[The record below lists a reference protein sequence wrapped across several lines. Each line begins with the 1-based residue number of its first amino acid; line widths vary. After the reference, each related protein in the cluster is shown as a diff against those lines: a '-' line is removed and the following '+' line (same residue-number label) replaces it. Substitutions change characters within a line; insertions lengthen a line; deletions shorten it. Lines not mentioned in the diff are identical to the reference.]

1 MNALNDN
8 LNERNLL
15 RFITAG
21 SVDDG
26 KSTLIGRLLFDSKGI
41 FADQLAA
48 VSRAKHKRTVG
59 DTIDLSLLTDGLEA
73 EREQGITIDVAYRYF
88 ATPKRKFI
96 IADTPGHEQY
106 TRNMVT
112 GASTADAVI
121 ILVDVSKVKL
131 REDGGVDLLIQTK
144 RHSTIAHLLQIEHVV
159 VAVNKMD
166 LVNYDQDVYDR
177 IVKAYHEFAAT
188 LGIKDV
194 KTIPLSALAGD
205 NVVDASERMPWYQGP
220 TLIELLEDLS
230 VYDESHNSAFRFPV
244 QLVARHNGH
253 EANDFR
259 GYMGRI
265 EAGNVAVG
273 DKLVVQPSGQSATV
287 KEIVTFDGSLQSA
300 SAGQSVTIVLEEYV
314 DVSRGDLLASS
325 AQPASLLKQVNA
337 DVCWLSEEPLD
348 LRRKYWIKHGTKQT
362 AAKVTKIDSILD
374 INTQQR
380 HDADALKLND
390 VARIALTVQQP
401 LAADAYSDIRIGIS
415 RQRLLHG
422 QRNARHVVQLQRI
435 RIVPLLGVD
444 VKDRID
450 LRHFRSGLLGAV
462 LDPVFAAQVQRL
474 LGQPAHVGVHLLEQ
488 GGRLR
493 AGGQQVAARHVHV
506 LFQHDGDRL
515 AGAGALQGA
524 VEGDDFLDRRALAG
538 RLHHQLV
545 ADGDVAGFDTAH
557 VAAEVV
563 GFMAIVACYQLYRE
577 AEGGVVRLVVHR
589 QVFQQ
594 LDQGRALVPWHAL
607 ARVDHVVAGQGR
619 QRNGLHVLDAQRCSE
634 FVVCLDDAVVHVL
647 VVVHQVHLVDGH
659 HHVLDLQQVG
669 DGGVAL
675 GLDQQVHAAVF
686 SQLHFRHVDQD
697 DHGIGGGGAGYHVA
711 GVLFVAR
718 GVGDDE
724 FALRGGEIAVG
735 HVDGDALFAL
745 GFQAVRQQRQVDGV
759 AHGALMLGA
768 RYGCEL
774 VGEDAFAVEQQAANQ
789 GALAVVDGAGG
800 DEAQQVTFVQV
811 VVQCVH
817 QKYPC
822 FLRFSMEASEVW
834 SSIRVA
840 PRSVI
845 WVTAVSAMIASTS
858 AASEDTGQVQEIS
871 PTVRKRTTWVSML
884 SPSRAGV
891 RSVSGTSRPLRGMTW
906 RSCAK

>member
-166 LVNYDQDVYDR
+166 LVNYDQDVYER
-177 IVKAYHEFAAT
+177 IVKAYREFAAT

-230 VYDESHNSAFRFPV
+230 VYDESHGAAFRFPV

-265 EAGNVAVG
+265 EAGSVAVG

-287 KEIVTFDGSLQSA
+287 KEIVTFDGSLQAA

-325 AQPASLLKQVNA
+325 AQPATLLKQVSA

-401 LAADAYSDIRIGIS
+401 LAADAYSDIRATGAFI
-415 RQRLLHG
+415 L
-422 QRNARHVVQLQRI
+422 
-435 RIVPLLGVD
+435 
-444 VKDRID
+444 ID
-450 LRHFRSGLLGAV
+450 EVTH
-462 LDPVFAAQVQRL
+462 QT
-474 LGQPAHVGVHLLEQ
+474 
-488 GGRLR
+488 
-493 AGGQQVAARHVHV
+493 VAA
-506 LFQHDGDRL
+506 GMIRL
-515 AGAGALQGA
+515 
-524 VEGDDFLDRRALAG
+524 
-538 RLHHQLV
+538 
-545 ADGDVAGFDTAH
+545 
-557 VAAEVV
+557 
-563 GFMAIVACYQLYRE
+563 
-577 AEGGVVRLVVHR
+577 
-589 QVFQQ
+589 
-594 LDQGRALVPWHAL
+594 
-607 ARVDHVVAGQGR
+607 
-619 QRNGLHVLDAQRCSE
+619 
-634 FVVCLDDAVVHVL
+634 
-647 VVVHQVHLVDGH
+647 
-659 HHVLDLQQVG
+659 
-669 DGGVAL
+669 
-675 GLDQQVHAAVF
+675 
-686 SQLHFRHVDQD
+686 
-697 DHGIGGGGAGYHVA
+697 
-711 GVLFVAR
+711 
-718 GVGDDE
+718 
-724 FALRGGEIAVG
+724 GE
-735 HVDGDALFAL
+735 
-745 GFQAVRQQRQVDGV
+745 
-759 AHGALMLGA
+759 
-768 RYGCEL
+768 
-774 VGEDAFAVEQQAANQ
+774 
-789 GALAVVDGAGG
+789 
-800 DEAQQVTFVQV
+800 
-811 VVQCVH
+811 
-817 QKYPC
+817 
-822 FLRFSMEASEVW
+822 
-834 SSIRVA
+834 
-840 PRSVI
+840 
-845 WVTAVSAMIASTS
+845 
-858 AASEDTGQVQEIS
+858 
-871 PTVRKRTTWVSML
+871 
-884 SPSRAGV
+884 
-891 RSVSGTSRPLRGMTW
+891 
-906 RSCAK
+906 

>member
-177 IVKAYHEFAAT
+177 IVKAYREFAAT

-401 LAADAYSDIRIGIS
+401 LAADAYSDIRATGAFI
-415 RQRLLHG
+415 L
-422 QRNARHVVQLQRI
+422 
-435 RIVPLLGVD
+435 
-444 VKDRID
+444 ID
-450 LRHFRSGLLGAV
+450 EVTH
-462 LDPVFAAQVQRL
+462 QT
-474 LGQPAHVGVHLLEQ
+474 
-488 GGRLR
+488 
-493 AGGQQVAARHVHV
+493 VAA
-506 LFQHDGDRL
+506 GMIRL
-515 AGAGALQGA
+515 
-524 VEGDDFLDRRALAG
+524 
-538 RLHHQLV
+538 
-545 ADGDVAGFDTAH
+545 
-557 VAAEVV
+557 
-563 GFMAIVACYQLYRE
+563 
-577 AEGGVVRLVVHR
+577 
-589 QVFQQ
+589 
-594 LDQGRALVPWHAL
+594 
-607 ARVDHVVAGQGR
+607 
-619 QRNGLHVLDAQRCSE
+619 
-634 FVVCLDDAVVHVL
+634 
-647 VVVHQVHLVDGH
+647 
-659 HHVLDLQQVG
+659 
-669 DGGVAL
+669 
-675 GLDQQVHAAVF
+675 
-686 SQLHFRHVDQD
+686 
-697 DHGIGGGGAGYHVA
+697 
-711 GVLFVAR
+711 
-718 GVGDDE
+718 
-724 FALRGGEIAVG
+724 GE
-735 HVDGDALFAL
+735 
-745 GFQAVRQQRQVDGV
+745 
-759 AHGALMLGA
+759 
-768 RYGCEL
+768 
-774 VGEDAFAVEQQAANQ
+774 
-789 GALAVVDGAGG
+789 
-800 DEAQQVTFVQV
+800 
-811 VVQCVH
+811 
-817 QKYPC
+817 
-822 FLRFSMEASEVW
+822 
-834 SSIRVA
+834 
-840 PRSVI
+840 
-845 WVTAVSAMIASTS
+845 
-858 AASEDTGQVQEIS
+858 
-871 PTVRKRTTWVSML
+871 
-884 SPSRAGV
+884 
-891 RSVSGTSRPLRGMTW
+891 
-906 RSCAK
+906 

>member
-8 LNERNLL
+8 LNERSLL

-177 IVKAYHEFAAT
+177 IVKAYREFAAT

-205 NVVDASERMPWYQGP
+205 NVVDAGQRMPWYQGP

-230 VYDESHNSAFRFPV
+230 VYDESHGAAFRFPV

-273 DKLVVQPSGQSATV
+273 DKLVVQPSGQAATV

-325 AQPASLLKQVNA
+325 VQPATLLKQVSA

-362 AAKVTKIDSILD
+362 AAKVSKIDSILD

-401 LAADAYSDIRIGIS
+401 LAADAYSDIRATGAFI
-415 RQRLLHG
+415 L
-422 QRNARHVVQLQRI
+422 
-435 RIVPLLGVD
+435 
-444 VKDRID
+444 ID
-450 LRHFRSGLLGAV
+450 EVTH
-462 LDPVFAAQVQRL
+462 QT
-474 LGQPAHVGVHLLEQ
+474 
-488 GGRLR
+488 
-493 AGGQQVAARHVHV
+493 VAA
-506 LFQHDGDRL
+506 GMIRL
-515 AGAGALQGA
+515 
-524 VEGDDFLDRRALAG
+524 
-538 RLHHQLV
+538 
-545 ADGDVAGFDTAH
+545 
-557 VAAEVV
+557 
-563 GFMAIVACYQLYRE
+563 
-577 AEGGVVRLVVHR
+577 
-589 QVFQQ
+589 
-594 LDQGRALVPWHAL
+594 
-607 ARVDHVVAGQGR
+607 
-619 QRNGLHVLDAQRCSE
+619 
-634 FVVCLDDAVVHVL
+634 
-647 VVVHQVHLVDGH
+647 
-659 HHVLDLQQVG
+659 
-669 DGGVAL
+669 
-675 GLDQQVHAAVF
+675 
-686 SQLHFRHVDQD
+686 
-697 DHGIGGGGAGYHVA
+697 
-711 GVLFVAR
+711 
-718 GVGDDE
+718 
-724 FALRGGEIAVG
+724 GE
-735 HVDGDALFAL
+735 
-745 GFQAVRQQRQVDGV
+745 
-759 AHGALMLGA
+759 
-768 RYGCEL
+768 
-774 VGEDAFAVEQQAANQ
+774 
-789 GALAVVDGAGG
+789 
-800 DEAQQVTFVQV
+800 
-811 VVQCVH
+811 
-817 QKYPC
+817 
-822 FLRFSMEASEVW
+822 
-834 SSIRVA
+834 
-840 PRSVI
+840 
-845 WVTAVSAMIASTS
+845 
-858 AASEDTGQVQEIS
+858 
-871 PTVRKRTTWVSML
+871 
-884 SPSRAGV
+884 
-891 RSVSGTSRPLRGMTW
+891 
-906 RSCAK
+906 